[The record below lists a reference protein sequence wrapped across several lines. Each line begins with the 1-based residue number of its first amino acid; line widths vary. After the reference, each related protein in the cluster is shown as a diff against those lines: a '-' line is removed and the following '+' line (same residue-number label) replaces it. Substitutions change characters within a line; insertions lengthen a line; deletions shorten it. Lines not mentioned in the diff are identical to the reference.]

1 MYYLSRY
8 TTVTRKYEI
17 WSCVGWRNLCRW
29 LNAEFIIKT
38 IQRLSIR
45 EDTVWASWTLWKLW
59 LWIARYVRGGVC
71 WQATPHFHNWPWWD
85 AAFSFPPSDQTHRN
99 ILFAEKKFHLKLN
112 QSECPGPGKNII
124 CTYNPVYNK
133 SIRVHMSMHLEN
145 KVSFCKK
152 QNDFFPNQKEDSFD
166 YKLSPTTAK

>member
-1 MYYLSRY
+1 MSEEGFADKQPHIFTTGLGEMQLSLFLQVIKHIGIYYL
-8 TTVTRKYEI
+8 RK
-17 WSCVGWRNLCRW
+17 
-29 LNAEFIIKT
+29 
-38 IQRLSIR
+38 
-45 EDTVWASWTLWKLW
+45 
-59 LWIARYVRGGVC
+59 
-71 WQATPHFHNWPWWD
+71 
-85 AAFSFPPSDQTHRN
+85 
-99 ILFAEKKFHLKLN
+99 KKFHLKLN